1 MNWLGINL
9 SLAAKYLV
17 VELAPPY
24 AQSAWGSG
32 GKMVRAAGLAAC
44 CNYLLKRKKKLS
56 LAHFVWRDCLINNK
70 GFIDESIWCLHV
82 YWFFMFIFYNY

>member
-24 AQSAWGSG
+24 AQSAWRSG
-32 GKMVRAAGLAAC
+32 GKMVRTAGLAAC
-44 CNYLLKRKKKLS
+44 CNYLLKRKKKIVSCPLCVERLS
-56 LAHFVWRDCLINNK
+56 HQQ
-70 GFIDESIWCLHV
+70 
-82 YWFFMFIFYNY
+82 